1 MTMFST
7 SSAPCS
13 WRRLASVG
21 VFAIMLAAFPAAAQ
35 EHVPATPGELD
46 RAWARLA
53 GALEPLDEADMRQNC
68 DALRRVAESFD
79 VRRATTASTALV
91 VRARALPPQQAR
103 LVLQCAVALDPG
115 APEPRF
121 AQAALELK
129 RFALPAV
136 VAALWRGGW
145 ALLHDARM
153 ATFVGPSSVLASLV
167 ALLAAF
173 LLWGAMTL
181 RRTTPLVWHDLIE
194 TTGSWRLGGNGVGV
208 ALLAIAL
215 PIFIS
220 LDVVF
225 LVLWIL
231 ALSWA
236 YLDKVQRA
244 LGLIGFLLVAAAP
257 TLIEWGVRGVSFPGD
272 PVSRAAAA
280 LAEHRWDARIAD
292 ELAGLADLLGDQPSF
307 HRLRGDTFRAHGRL
321 DAALWAYREGLRL
334 DPNHGDLLLGQGT
347 VHFLL
352 GEYHAAL
359 ESFQR
364 ARDSSSDRAVALY
377 NLSLTLAHTY
387 NFRES
392 DEALQ
397 QALAADQPRVRAL
410 THGREHQIILPTFTP
425 SDAAQLLARKERV
438 LLVNRGLVQPPL
450 VVERSF
456 GHPLTLAALLA
467 LVIAIVHSL
476 LREKGGG
483 LATACA
489 KCGRAF
495 CRRCRLANES
505 QTYCSQCTNIFLK
518 KDMVAIDVQLAKRR
532 QLARRR
538 IALSVERRVADLLL
552 PGLGLLFSG
561 KPRLGLLLAIVSVS
575 ALAVGGMWFPVYVSP
590 ALLQVSPW
598 PVSVLAAG
606 VFVAALATA
615 QLVRTEAR

>member
-1 MTMFST
+1 MTMFSFNC
-7 SSAPCS
+7 APCS
-13 WRRLASVG
+13 WRRLASAG
-21 VFAIMLAAFPAAAQ
+21 VLVALLAASPAAAQ
-35 EHVPATPGELD
+35 GSVPGPPGELD

-53 GALEPLDEADMRQNC
+53 GALDPLDEGDLRQNC
-68 DALRRVAESFD
+68 DALRRVAASFD
-79 VRRATTASTALV
+79 VQRATAASVALV
-91 VRARALPPQQAR
+91 LHARALPPPQAR
-103 LVLQCAVALDPG
+103 LVLQCAASLDPG

-121 AQAALELK
+121 AQAALDLK
-129 RFALPAV
+129 RAALPAAMV
-136 VAALWRGGW
+136 ALWHGGW
-145 ALLHDARM
+145 ALVRDARM
-153 ATFVGPSSVLASLV
+153 AAVVGASLV
-167 ALLAAF
+167 LATLIAILGAF
-173 LLWGAMTL
+173 LLWGVLAL
-181 RRTTPLVWHDLIE
+181 RRVTPLVWHDLIE
-194 TTGSWRLGGNGVGV
+194 TTGSWRLGPNGVCV
-208 ALLAIAL
+208 ALLAISL

-225 LVLWIL
+225 LMLWLL
-231 ALSWA
+231 ALGWA
-236 YLDKVQRA
+236 YLDRLHRA
-244 LGLIGFLLVAAAP
+244 LGVFALLLVAAAP
-257 TLIEWGVRGVSFPGD
+257 TLIEWGVSGVSFPGD
-272 PVSRAAAA
+272 PVSRAAAS
-280 LAEHRWDARIAD
+280 LDEHRWDARAPD
-292 ELAGLADLLGDQPSF
+292 ELAGLVDVFGDQPGF

-359 ESFQR
+359 ESLQR
-364 ARDSSSDRAVALY
+364 ARETSSDRAVVGF

-397 QALAADQPRVRAL
+397 QALAADQRRVRAL
-410 THGREHQIILPTFTP
+410 SRGREHQIILPTFTNF
-425 SDAAQLLARKERV
+425 DAARLLASKERV
-438 LLVNRGLVQPPL
+438 LLINRGLVRPPL
-450 VVERSF
+450 VVERSL

-495 CRRCRLANES
+495 CRRCRLATES

-538 IALSVERRVADLLL
+538 IGLSLERRVADLLL
-552 PGLGLLFSG
+552 PGLGLLFHG
-561 KPRLGLLLAIVSVS
+561 RPRLGLLLAALSVGAI
-575 ALAVGGMWFPVYVSP
+575 ALGALWFPLYVSP
-590 ALLQVSPW
+590 ALLQVSIW
-598 PVSVLAAG
+598 PVSVLAGA
-606 VFVAALATA
+606 VFTAALAA
-615 QLVRTEAR
+615 AHLARTEAR